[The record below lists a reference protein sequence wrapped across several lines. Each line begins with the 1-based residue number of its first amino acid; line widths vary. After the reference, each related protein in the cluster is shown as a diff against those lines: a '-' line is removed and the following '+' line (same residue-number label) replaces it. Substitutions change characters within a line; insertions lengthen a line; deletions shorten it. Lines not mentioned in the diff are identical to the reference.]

1 MKYLKEFETEAE
13 KDAWRGSDEHV
24 YPNVVLLGNSEVLY
38 NAPYIPKGV
47 FIQHID
53 GTLYT
58 AEQWSDGSYSNAEA
72 NGIAVST
79 DECAFVIGKEA
90 VFKSWSSVQDTVIE
104 GVMLTADSAIA
115 STDYSGAENT
125 ALIAATDT
133 YGAAYFCNNYTFP
146 NGQKGY
152 LPAFGELFTA
162 FNHRAEI
169 DALFALI
176 GVTVTAST
184 YWSSTQGGDISAWEI
199 DWKEG
204 ATPQTRHKNYEFK
217 VMVFTTLKL

>member
-1 MKYLKEFETEAE
+1 M
-13 KDAWRGSDEHV
+13 GSEEHV
-24 YPNVVLLGNSEVLY
+24 CPNVVLTENSEVHY
-38 NAPYIPKGV
+38 NVPYRPKGV

-58 AEQWSDGSYSNAEA
+58 AEQWESGGYAATVA

-90 VFKSWSSVQDTVIE
+90 IFKRWSSVQDTAIE
-104 GVMLTADSAIA
+104 GVMLTADKAIA
-115 STDYSGAENT
+115 STDYNGAENT
-125 ALIAATDT
+125 AIIATTDT

-162 FNHRAEI
+162 FNHKAEI

-176 GVTVTAST
+176 GVTVTKST
-184 YWSSTQGGDISAWEI
+184 YWSSTQVGAAAAWGI
-199 DWKEG
+199 DWEEG
-204 ATPQTRHKNYEFK
+204 AIPQKYNKGYEFK
-217 VMVFTTLKL
+217 VMVFATLHL